1 MNCDECGKNPASTHF
16 TKIVNGKKEEIHLC
30 ESCSKNNKEFGFDS
44 PFSIHQ
50 LLAGLLDNISE
61 GTKKLD
67 NVNELKCNTC
77 GTAYS
82 KFKQSGKFGC
92 SNCYDSFMKQLSPL
106 LKRIHGHETHVG
118 KIPKKTGGL
127 IKTKR
132 EIIKIKSELNL
143 AVEKEEF
150 ERAAELRDKIK
161 DLQKK
166 INE

>member
-1 MNCDECGKNPASTHF
+1 MICDECKKNQASTHL

-30 ESCSKNNKEFGFDS
+30 ESCSKNNKEFGLDS

-61 GTKKLD
+61 GTKKVD
-67 NVNELKCNTC
+67 YSNEIKCETC
-77 GTAYS
+77 GTTYS
-82 KFKQSGKFGC
+82 RFKHTGKFGC
-92 SNCYDSFMKQLSPL
+92 SECYDSFSNQLSPL
-106 LKRIHGHETHVG
+106 LKRIHGHENHVG
-118 KIPKKTGGL
+118 KVPKKTGGL

-132 EIIKIKSELNL
+132 EIIKLKSELNF

-150 ERAAELRDKIK
+150 EKAAELRDKIK

>member
-1 MNCDECGKNPASTHF
+1 MNCDECGKNPASTHV
-16 TKIVNGKKEEIHLC
+16 TKIVNGKKTELHLC
-30 ESCSKNNKEFGFDS
+30 ESCAKNNKELGFDS

-61 GTKKLD
+61 GSKKVD
-67 NVNELKCNTC
+67 YKNELRCNTC
-77 GTAYS
+77 GITYS
-82 KFKQSGKFGC
+82 KFKQSGRFGC
-92 SNCYDSFMKQLSPL
+92 SNCYESFRQQLSPL
-106 LKRIHGHETHVG
+106 LKRIHGHENHVG

-127 IKTKR
+127 IKTRR
-132 EIIKIKSELNL
+132 EIIKLKNELNL

-150 ERAAELRDKIK
+150 ERAVELRDQIK